1 MRTHIVL
8 GSTAIS
14 TGDSV
19 RTPSHPLPLS
29 SDSLQTSSNCCSRS
43 QDKRCTMASDAAILR
58 QMELAN
64 LTLGLFCFHPLII
77 YIIICCI
84 LLLWPKFL
92 VMCRYLYSA
101 VRIGA
106 LPILKTEPCYM
117 WLMSFYLPA
126 WLGPLSLL
134 SWGRIQVHPIG
145 FTLGL
150 VPIKAGGNWVAG
162 TEPIFSLLSYRR
174 VYTPSAICRY
184 VHTLSTSYRHTL
196 GLEWNL
202 YPFHMNSL
210 TRVKPCSLSVYT
222 AWTNTSL

>member
-84 LLLWPKFL
+84 LLLLWPMFL

-106 LPILKTEPCYM
+106 MPVLKTEPCYM
-117 WLMSFYLPA
+117 WLMSFYPPA
-126 WLGPLSLL
+126 WPGPLSLL

-150 VPIKAGGNWVAG
+150 VPIKAGDNESQAL
-162 TEPIFSLLSYRR
+162 SLYLAYCPTGGCTHHLPY
-174 VYTPSAICRY
+174 VYMCIHY
-184 VHTLSTSYRHTL
+184 LYTSYRYIYTWPGVKL
-196 GLEWNL
+196 I
-202 YPFHMNSL
+202 PFSHELINPGQALQS
-210 TRVKPCSLSVYT
+210 
-222 AWTNTSL
+222 